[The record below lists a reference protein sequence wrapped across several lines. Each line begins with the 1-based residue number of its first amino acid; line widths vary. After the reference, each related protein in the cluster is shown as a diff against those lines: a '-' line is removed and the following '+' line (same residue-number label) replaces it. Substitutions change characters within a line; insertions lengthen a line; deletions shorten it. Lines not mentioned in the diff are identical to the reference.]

1 MKPVILLIPGMLNT
15 ASVWSE
21 VASGLESV
29 AHLRIANVQS
39 QTSIAQMADDAFALV
54 ADVPADQPMCLVGFS
69 MGGYVAIEMLA
80 RAPQRWACAALVA
93 TSCLPETPEGAVG
106 REKAIEA
113 FEADFES
120 TIHGVAK
127 RSLGQP
133 SPELRA
139 RLVDMMREVGAAT
152 AIRQTHAIRGR
163 ADHRA
168 ALAVLQVPVWVV
180 CGRLDRITP
189 PAWSQALAD
198 AIPRATLQWV
208 DDAGHMLPL
217 EYPSALIATLQKAL
231 QQNASPHQ

>member
-1 MKPVILLIPGMLNT
+1 MKPVLLLIPGMLNT
-15 ASVWSE
+15 ASVWRE
-21 VASGLESV
+21 VASGLASV
-29 AHLRIANVQS
+29 AEARIAHVQD
-39 QTSIAQMADDAFALV
+39 QTSIAQMADDALAQV
-54 ADVPADQPMCLVGFS
+54 ADVPADRPVCLVGFS
-69 MGGYVAIEMLA
+69 MGGYVAIELLA
-80 RAPQRWACAALVA
+80 RSPQRWACAALVA
-93 TSCLPETPEGAVG
+93 TSCLPETPEGAAG

-152 AIRQTHAIRGR
+152 AIRQTRAIRGR

-168 ALAVLQVPVWVV
+168 ALASLSVPVWVV
-180 CGRLDRITP
+180 CGQLDRITP

-198 AIPRATLQWV
+198 AIPGARLQWV
-208 DDAGHMLPL
+208 EDAGHMLPI
-217 EYPSALIATLQKAL
+217 EQPSVLIATLQQAL
-231 QQNASPHQ
+231 HPHAFPN